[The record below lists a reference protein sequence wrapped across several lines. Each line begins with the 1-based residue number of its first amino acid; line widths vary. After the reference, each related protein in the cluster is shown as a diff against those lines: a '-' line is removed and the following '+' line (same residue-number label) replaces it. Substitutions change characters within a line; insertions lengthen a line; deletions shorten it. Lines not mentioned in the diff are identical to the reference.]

1 MLSFSNVSF
10 TYGRRGK
17 EVLSGLSLDFEEN
30 GIYGILG
37 KNGTGKSTM
46 LYLAAGLLRPKGGN
60 VTAEGVPT
68 QSRRPETLRELFLV
82 PEEFDL
88 PEVSLRT
95 YVQLNAPFYPTFRED
110 ILARCLK
117 SFELGDDLNIG
128 RLSMGQKKK
137 VYISF
142 ALAAGTKY
150 LLMDEPTNGL
160 DIPSKKVFREVIA
173 REMSEERVMI
183 ISTHQVRDVE
193 QLIDHVV
200 IVSEGAVLLNATTAE
215 IGSRLRFEQRPIGSD
230 LSDALFMQQ
239 TMRGIELI
247 CPNSGDDETPIDLE
261 LLFNALQAVP
271 AERLMG
277 GRKTTKSDSK

>member
-68 QSRRPETLRELFLV
+68 QSRRPETLREIFLV

-173 REMSEERVMI
+173 REMTEERVMI

-200 IVSEGAVLLNATTAE
+200 IVNEGTVLLNASTAE
-215 IGSRLRFEQRPIGSD
+215 IETRLRFELRAVGSD
-230 LSDALFMQQ
+230 LSDALFVQQ

-247 CPNSGDDETPIDLE
+247 CPNSGNDETPIDLE
-261 LLFNALQAVP
+261 LLFNALQTVP
-271 AERLMG
+271 AEKLMRRNG
-277 GRKTTKSDSK
+277 NNK

>member
-173 REMSEERVMI
+173 REMTEERVMI

-200 IVSEGAVLLNATTAE
+200 IVNEGTVMLNASTAE
-215 IGSRLRFEQRPIGSD
+215 IESRLRFEQRAVGSD
-230 LSDALFMQQ
+230 LSDALFVQQ

-247 CPNSGDDETPIDLE
+247 CPNSGNDETPIDLE
-261 LLFNALQAVP
+261 LLFNALQTVP
-271 AERLMG
+271 AEKLMG
-277 GRKTTKSDSK
+277 GNGNN

>member
-68 QSRRPETLRELFLV
+68 QSRRPETLRKLFLV

-173 REMSEERVMI
+173 REMTEERVMI

-200 IVSEGAVLLNATTAE
+200 IVNDGTVMLNASTAE
-215 IGSRLRFEQRPIGSD
+215 IESRLRFEQRAVGSD
-230 LSDALFMQQ
+230 LSDALFVQQ

-247 CPNSGDDETPIDLE
+247 CPNSGNDETPIDLE
-261 LLFNALQAVP
+261 LLFNALQTVP
-271 AERLMG
+271 AEKLMG
-277 GRKTTKSDSK
+277 GNGNN

>member
-68 QSRRPETLRELFLV
+68 QSRRPETLRKLFLV

-173 REMSEERVMI
+173 REMTEERVMI

-200 IVSEGAVLLNATTAE
+200 IVNEGTVLLNASTAE
-215 IGSRLRFEQRPIGSD
+215 IESRLRFEQRAVGSD
-230 LSDALFMQQ
+230 LSDALFVQQ

-247 CPNSGDDETPIDLE
+247 CPNSGNDETPIDLE

-271 AERLMG
+271 AEKLMG
-277 GRKTTKSDSK
+277 RNGNNK

>member
-173 REMSEERVMI
+173 REMTEERVMI

-200 IVSEGAVLLNATTAE
+200 IVNDGTVMLNTSTAE
-215 IGSRLRFEQRPIGSD
+215 IESRLRFEQRAVGSD
-230 LSDALFMQQ
+230 LSDALFVQQ

-247 CPNSGDDETPIDLE
+247 CPNSGNDETPIDLE
-261 LLFNALQAVP
+261 LLFNALQTVP
-271 AERLMG
+271 AEKLMRRNG
-277 GRKTTKSDSK
+277 NNK

>member
-68 QSRRPETLRELFLV
+68 QSRRPQTLREIFLV

-200 IVSEGAVLLNATTAE
+200 IVNEGTVLLNASTAE
-215 IGSRLRFEQRPIGSD
+215 IESRLRFEQRAVGSD
-230 LSDALFMQQ
+230 LSDALFVQQ

-247 CPNSGDDETPIDLE
+247 CPNSGNDETPIDLE
-261 LLFNALQAVP
+261 LLFNALQTVP
-271 AERLMG
+271 AEKLMG
-277 GRKTTKSDSK
+277 GNGNN

>member
-173 REMSEERVMI
+173 REMTEERVMI

-200 IVSEGAVLLNATTAE
+200 IVNEGTVLLNASTAE
-215 IGSRLRFEQRPIGSD
+215 IESRLRFEQRAVGSD
-230 LSDALFMQQ
+230 LSDALFVQQ

-247 CPNSGDDETPIDLE
+247 CPNSGNDETPIDLE
-261 LLFNALQAVP
+261 LLFNALQTVP
-271 AERLMG
+271 AEKLMG
-277 GRKTTKSDSK
+277 GNGNN

>member
-60 VTAEGVPT
+60 VTAEGMPT

-173 REMSEERVMI
+173 REMTEERVMI

-200 IVSEGAVLLNATTAE
+200 IVNEGTVLLNASTAE
-215 IGSRLRFEQRPIGSD
+215 IESRLRFEQRAVGSD
-230 LSDALFMQQ
+230 LSDALFVQQ

-247 CPNSGDDETPIDLE
+247 CPNSGNDETPIDLE
-261 LLFNALQAVP
+261 LLFNALQTVP
-271 AERLMG
+271 AEKLMG
-277 GRKTTKSDSK
+277 RNGNNK

>member
-60 VTAEGVPT
+60 VTVEGVPT
-68 QSRRPETLRELFLV
+68 QSRRPETLRKLFLV

-173 REMSEERVMI
+173 REMTEERVMI

-200 IVSEGAVLLNATTAE
+200 IVNEGTVLLNASTAE
-215 IGSRLRFEQRPIGSD
+215 IESRLRFEQRAVGSD
-230 LSDALFMQQ
+230 LSDAIFVQQ

-247 CPNSGDDETPIDLE
+247 CPNSGNDETPIDLE
-261 LLFNALQAVP
+261 LLFNALQTVP
-271 AERLMG
+271 AEKLMG
-277 GRKTTKSDSK
+277 GNGNN

>member
-173 REMSEERVMI
+173 REMTEERVMI

-200 IVSEGAVLLNATTAE
+200 IVNDGTVQLNASTAE
-215 IGSRLRFEQRPIGSD
+215 IESRLRFEQRAVGSD
-230 LSDALFMQQ
+230 LSDALFVQQ

-247 CPNSGDDETPIDLE
+247 CPNSGNDETPIDLE
-261 LLFNALQAVP
+261 LLFNALQTVP
-271 AERLMG
+271 AEKLMG
-277 GRKTTKSDSK
+277 RNGNNK

>member
-68 QSRRPETLRELFLV
+68 QSRRPETLRKLFLV

-95 YVQLNAPFYPTFRED
+95 YVQLNAPFYPTFSED

-173 REMSEERVMI
+173 REMTEERVMI

-200 IVSEGAVLLNATTAE
+200 IVNEGAVLLNASTAE
-215 IGSRLRFEQRPIGSD
+215 IESRLRFEQRAVGSD
-230 LSDALFMQQ
+230 LSDALFVQQ

-247 CPNSGDDETPIDLE
+247 CPNSGNDETPIDLE
-261 LLFNALQAVP
+261 LLFNALQTVP
-271 AERLMG
+271 AEKLMRRNG
-277 GRKTTKSDSK
+277 NNK

>member
-68 QSRRPETLRELFLV
+68 QSRRPETLREIFLV

-95 YVQLNAPFYPTFRED
+95 YVQLNAPFNPTFRED

-173 REMSEERVMI
+173 REMTEERVMI

-200 IVSEGAVLLNATTAE
+200 IVNEGTVLLNASTAE
-215 IGSRLRFEQRPIGSD
+215 IESRLRFEQRAVGSD
-230 LSDALFMQQ
+230 LSDALFVQQ

-247 CPNSGDDETPIDLE
+247 CPNSGNDETPIDLE
-261 LLFNALQAVP
+261 LLFNALKTVP
-271 AERLMG
+271 AEKLMG
-277 GRKTTKSDSK
+277 GNGNNK

>member
-68 QSRRPETLRELFLV
+68 QSRRPETLREIFLV

-200 IVSEGAVLLNATTAE
+200 IVNEGTVLLNASTAE
-215 IGSRLRFEQRPIGSD
+215 IETRLRFELRAVGSD
-230 LSDALFMQQ
+230 LSDALFVQQ

-247 CPNSGDDETPIDLE
+247 CPNSGNDETPIDLE
-261 LLFNALQAVP
+261 LLFNALQTVP
-271 AERLMG
+271 AEKLMRRNG
-277 GRKTTKSDSK
+277 NNK

>member
-68 QSRRPETLRELFLV
+68 QSRRPQTLREIFLV

-173 REMSEERVMI
+173 REMTEERVII

-200 IVSEGAVLLNATTAE
+200 IVNEGTVMLNASTAE
-215 IGSRLRFEQRPIGSD
+215 IETRLRFEQRAVGSD
-230 LSDALFMQQ
+230 LSDALFVQQ

-247 CPNSGDDETPIDLE
+247 CPNSGNDETPIDLE
-261 LLFNALQAVP
+261 LLFNALQTVP
-271 AERLMG
+271 AEKLMG
-277 GRKTTKSDSK
+277 GNGNN

>member
-68 QSRRPETLRELFLV
+68 QSRRPETLCEIFLV

-173 REMSEERVMI
+173 REMTEERVMI

-200 IVSEGAVLLNATTAE
+200 IVNDGTVMLNASTAE
-215 IGSRLRFEQRPIGSD
+215 IESRLRFEQRAVGSD
-230 LSDALFMQQ
+230 LSDALFVQQ

-247 CPNSGDDETPIDLE
+247 CPNSGNDETPIDLE
-261 LLFNALQAVP
+261 LLFNALQTVP
-271 AERLMG
+271 AEKLMRRNG
-277 GRKTTKSDSK
+277 NNK

>member
-17 EVLSGLSLDFEEN
+17 EVLSGLSLEFEEN

-68 QSRRPETLRELFLV
+68 QSRRPETLRKLFLV

-173 REMSEERVMI
+173 REMTEERVMI

-200 IVSEGAVLLNATTAE
+200 IVNEGTVLLNASTAE
-215 IGSRLRFEQRPIGSD
+215 IESWLRFEQRAVGSD
-230 LSDALFMQQ
+230 LSDAIFVQQ

-247 CPNSGDDETPIDLE
+247 CPNSGNDETPIDLE
-261 LLFNALQAVP
+261 LLFNALQTVP
-271 AERLMG
+271 AEKLMG
-277 GRKTTKSDSK
+277 GNGNN

>member
-173 REMSEERVMI
+173 REMTEERVMI

-200 IVSEGAVLLNATTAE
+200 IVNEGTVMLNASTAE
-215 IGSRLRFEQRPIGSD
+215 IESRLRFEQRAVGSD
-230 LSDALFMQQ
+230 LSDAIFVQQ

-247 CPNSGDDETPIDLE
+247 CPNSGNDETPIDLE
-261 LLFNALQAVP
+261 LLFNALQTVP
-271 AERLMG
+271 AEKLMG
-277 GRKTTKSDSK
+277 GNGNN

>member
-68 QSRRPETLRELFLV
+68 QSRRPETLREIFLV

-173 REMSEERVMI
+173 REMTEERVMI

-200 IVSEGAVLLNATTAE
+200 IVNDGTVMLNASTAE
-215 IGSRLRFEQRPIGSD
+215 IESRLRFEQRAVGSD
-230 LSDALFMQQ
+230 LSDALFVQQ

-247 CPNSGDDETPIDLE
+247 CPNSGNDETPIDLE
-261 LLFNALQAVP
+261 LLFNALQTVP
-271 AERLMG
+271 AEKLMRRNG
-277 GRKTTKSDSK
+277 NNK

>member
-95 YVQLNAPFYPTFRED
+95 YVQLNAPFYPTFSED

-173 REMSEERVMI
+173 REMTEERVMI

-277 GRKTTKSDSK
+277 GRK

>member
-68 QSRRPETLRELFLV
+68 QSRRPETLRKLFLV

-95 YVQLNAPFYPTFRED
+95 YVQLNAPFYPSFRED

-173 REMSEERVMI
+173 REMTEERVMI

-200 IVSEGAVLLNATTAE
+200 IVNEGTVQLNASTAE
-215 IGSRLRFEQRPIGSD
+215 IESRLRFEQRAVGSD
-230 LSDALFMQQ
+230 LSDALFVQQ

-247 CPNSGDDETPIDLE
+247 CPNSGNDETPIDLE
-261 LLFNALQAVP
+261 LLFNALQTVP
-271 AERLMG
+271 AEKLMG
-277 GRKTTKSDSK
+277 RNGNNK

>member
-60 VTAEGVPT
+60 VTAEGMPT

-173 REMSEERVMI
+173 REMTEERVMI

-200 IVSEGAVLLNATTAE
+200 IVNEGTVLLNASTAE
-215 IGSRLRFEQRPIGSD
+215 IETRLRFEQRAVGSD
-230 LSDALFMQQ
+230 LSDALFVQQ

-247 CPNSGDDETPIDLE
+247 CPNSGNDETPIDLE
-261 LLFNALQAVP
+261 LLFNALQTVP
-271 AERLMG
+271 AEKLMG
-277 GRKTTKSDSK
+277 RNGNNK

>member
-46 LYLAAGLLRPKGGN
+46 LYLAAGLLRPKGGK
-60 VTAEGVPT
+60 VTVEGVTT

-173 REMSEERVMI
+173 REMTEERVMI

-200 IVSEGAVLLNATTAE
+200 IVNDGTVLLNASTAE
-215 IGSRLRFEQRPIGSD
+215 IETRLRFEQRAVGSD
-230 LSDALFMQQ
+230 LSDALFVQQ

-247 CPNSGDDETPIDLE
+247 CPNSGNDETPIDLE
-261 LLFNALQAVP
+261 LLFNALQTVP
-271 AERLMG
+271 TEKLMG
-277 GRKTTKSDSK
+277 RNGNNK

>member
-60 VTAEGVPT
+60 VTVEGVPT
-68 QSRRPETLRELFLV
+68 QSRRPETLRKLFLV

-173 REMSEERVMI
+173 REMTEERVMI

-200 IVSEGAVLLNATTAE
+200 IVNDGTVMLNASTAE
-215 IGSRLRFEQRPIGSD
+215 IESRLRFEHRAVGSD
-230 LSDALFMQQ
+230 LSDAIFVQQ

-247 CPNSGDDETPIDLE
+247 CPNSGNDETPIDLE
-261 LLFNALQAVP
+261 LLFNALQTVP
-271 AERLMG
+271 AEKLMG
-277 GRKTTKSDSK
+277 GNGNN

>member
-68 QSRRPETLRELFLV
+68 QSRRPETLRKLFLV

-200 IVSEGAVLLNATTAE
+200 IVNDGTVLLNASTAE
-215 IGSRLRFEQRPIGSD
+215 IESRLRFEQRAVGSD
-230 LSDALFMQQ
+230 LSDALFVQQ

-247 CPNSGDDETPIDLE
+247 CPNSGNDETPIDLE
-261 LLFNALQAVP
+261 LLFNALQTVP
-271 AERLMG
+271 TEKLMG
-277 GRKTTKSDSK
+277 GNGNNK

>member
-60 VTAEGVPT
+60 VTAEGLPT

-173 REMSEERVMI
+173 REMTEERVMI

-200 IVSEGAVLLNATTAE
+200 IVNDGTVMLNASTAE
-215 IGSRLRFEQRPIGSD
+215 IESRLRFEQRAVGSD
-230 LSDALFMQQ
+230 LSDALFVQQ

-247 CPNSGDDETPIDLE
+247 CPNSGNDETPIDLE
-261 LLFNALQAVP
+261 LLFNALQTVP
-271 AERLMG
+271 AEKLMG
-277 GRKTTKSDSK
+277 RNGNNK

>member
-68 QSRRPETLRELFLV
+68 QSRRPETLREIFLV

-173 REMSEERVMI
+173 REMTEERVMI

-200 IVSEGAVLLNATTAE
+200 IVNEGTVMLNASTAE
-215 IGSRLRFEQRPIGSD
+215 IETRLRFEQRAVGSD
-230 LSDALFMQQ
+230 LSDALFVQQ

-247 CPNSGDDETPIDLE
+247 CPNSGNDETPIDLE
-261 LLFNALQAVP
+261 LLFNALQTVP
-271 AERLMG
+271 AEKLMG
-277 GRKTTKSDSK
+277 RNGNNK

>member
-60 VTAEGVPT
+60 VTAEGMPT

-117 SFELGDDLNIG
+117 SFELSDDLNIG

-173 REMSEERVMI
+173 REMTEERVMI

-200 IVSEGAVLLNATTAE
+200 IVNEGTVMLNASTAE
-215 IGSRLRFEQRPIGSD
+215 IESRLRFEQRAVGSD
-230 LSDALFMQQ
+230 LSDALFVQQ

-247 CPNSGDDETPIDLE
+247 CPNSGNDETPIDLE
-261 LLFNALQAVP
+261 LLFNALQTVP
-271 AERLMG
+271 AEKLIG
-277 GRKTTKSDSK
+277 GNSNNK

>member
-68 QSRRPETLRELFLV
+68 QSRRPETLRKLFLV

-173 REMSEERVMI
+173 REMTEERVMI

-200 IVSEGAVLLNATTAE
+200 IVNEGTVLLNASTAE
-215 IGSRLRFEQRPIGSD
+215 IESRLRFEQRAVGSD
-230 LSDALFMQQ
+230 LSDAIFVQQ

-247 CPNSGDDETPIDLE
+247 CPNSGNDETPIDLE
-261 LLFNALQAVP
+261 LLFNALQTVP
-271 AERLMG
+271 AEKLMG
-277 GRKTTKSDSK
+277 GNGNN

>member
-173 REMSEERVMI
+173 REMTEERVMI

-200 IVSEGAVLLNATTAE
+200 IVNDGTVLLNASTAE
-215 IGSRLRFEQRPIGSD
+215 IETRLRFEQRAVGSD
-230 LSDALFMQQ
+230 LSDAIFVQQ

-247 CPNSGDDETPIDLE
+247 CPNSGNDETPIDLE
-261 LLFNALQAVP
+261 LLFNALQTVP
-271 AERLMG
+271 AEKLMG
-277 GRKTTKSDSK
+277 RNGNNK

>member
-60 VTAEGVPT
+60 VTAEGMPT

-173 REMSEERVMI
+173 REMTEERVMI

-200 IVSEGAVLLNATTAE
+200 IVNEGTVLLNASTAE
-215 IGSRLRFEQRPIGSD
+215 IESRLRFEQRAVGSD
-230 LSDALFMQQ
+230 LSDALFVQQ

-247 CPNSGDDETPIDLE
+247 CPNSGNDETPIDLE
-261 LLFNALQAVP
+261 LLFNALQTVP
-271 AERLMG
+271 AEKLIG
-277 GRKTTKSDSK
+277 GNSNNK

>member
-60 VTAEGVPT
+60 VTAEGMPT
-68 QSRRPETLRELFLV
+68 QSRRPETLCELFLV

-173 REMSEERVMI
+173 REMTEERVMI

-200 IVSEGAVLLNATTAE
+200 IVNDGTVMLNASTAE
-215 IGSRLRFEQRPIGSD
+215 IESRLRFEQRAVGSD
-230 LSDALFMQQ
+230 LSDALFVQQ

-247 CPNSGDDETPIDLE
+247 CPNSGNDETPIDLE
-261 LLFNALQAVP
+261 LLFNALQTVP
-271 AERLMG
+271 AEKLMG
-277 GRKTTKSDSK
+277 RNGNNK

>member
-173 REMSEERVMI
+173 REMTEERVMI

-200 IVSEGAVLLNATTAE
+200 IVNDGTVLLNASTAE
-215 IGSRLRFEQRPIGSD
+215 IESRLRFEQRAVGSD
-230 LSDALFMQQ
+230 LSDALFVQQ

-247 CPNSGDDETPIDLE
+247 CPNSGNDETPIDLE
-261 LLFNALQAVP
+261 LLFNALQTVP
-271 AERLMG
+271 AEKLMG
-277 GRKTTKSDSK
+277 GNGNN

>member
-173 REMSEERVMI
+173 REMTEERVMI

-200 IVSEGAVLLNATTAE
+200 IVNEGTVMLNASTAE
-215 IGSRLRFEQRPIGSD
+215 IESRLRFEQRAVGSD
-230 LSDALFMQQ
+230 LSDALFVQQ

-247 CPNSGDDETPIDLE
+247 CPNSGNDETPIDLE
-261 LLFNALQAVP
+261 LLFNALQTVP
-271 AERLMG
+271 AEKLIG
-277 GRKTTKSDSK
+277 GNSNNK

>member
-173 REMSEERVMI
+173 REMTEERVMI

-200 IVSEGAVLLNATTAE
+200 IVNEGTVMLNASTAE
-215 IGSRLRFEQRPIGSD
+215 IESRLRFEQRAVGSD
-230 LSDALFMQQ
+230 LSDALFVQQ

-247 CPNSGDDETPIDLE
+247 CPNSGNDETPIDLE
-261 LLFNALQAVP
+261 LLFNALQTVP
-271 AERLMG
+271 AEKLMRRNG
-277 GRKTTKSDSK
+277 NNK

>member
-68 QSRRPETLRELFLV
+68 QSRRPETLRKLFLV

-173 REMSEERVMI
+173 REMTEERVMI

-200 IVSEGAVLLNATTAE
+200 IVNEGTVMLNASTAE
-215 IGSRLRFEQRPIGSD
+215 IESRLRFEQRAVGSD
-230 LSDALFMQQ
+230 LSDALFVQQ

-247 CPNSGDDETPIDLE
+247 CPNSGNDETPIDLE
-261 LLFNALQAVP
+261 LLFNALQTVP
-271 AERLMG
+271 AEKLMG
-277 GRKTTKSDSK
+277 RNGNNK

>member
-173 REMSEERVMI
+173 REMTEERVMI

-200 IVSEGAVLLNATTAE
+200 IVNEGTVMLNASTAE
-215 IGSRLRFEQRPIGSD
+215 IESRLRFEQRAVGSD
-230 LSDALFMQQ
+230 LSDAIFVQQ

-247 CPNSGDDETPIDLE
+247 CPNSGNDETPIDLE
-261 LLFNALQAVP
+261 LLFNALQTVP
-271 AERLMG
+271 AEKLMG
-277 GRKTTKSDSK
+277 RNGNNK

>member
-173 REMSEERVMI
+173 REMTEERVMI
-183 ISTHQVRDVE
+183 ISTHQARDVE

-200 IVSEGAVLLNATTAE
+200 IVNEGTVLLNASTAE
-215 IGSRLRFEQRPIGSD
+215 IESRLRFEQRAVGSD
-230 LSDALFMQQ
+230 LSDALFVQQ

-247 CPNSGDDETPIDLE
+247 CPNSGNDETPIDLE
-261 LLFNALQAVP
+261 LLFNALQTVP
-271 AERLMG
+271 AEKLMG
-277 GRKTTKSDSK
+277 RNGNNK

>member
-68 QSRRPETLRELFLV
+68 QSRRPETLRKLFLV

-173 REMSEERVMI
+173 REMTEERVMI

-200 IVSEGAVLLNATTAE
+200 IVNEGTVLLNTSTAE
-215 IGSRLRFEQRPIGSD
+215 IESRLRFEQRAVGSD
-230 LSDALFMQQ
+230 LSDALFVQQ

-247 CPNSGDDETPIDLE
+247 CPNSGNDETPIDLE
-261 LLFNALQAVP
+261 LLFNALQTVP
-271 AERLMG
+271 AEKLMG
-277 GRKTTKSDSK
+277 RNGNNK

>member
-60 VTAEGVPT
+60 VTAEGMPT

-173 REMSEERVMI
+173 REMTEERVMI

-200 IVSEGAVLLNATTAE
+200 IVNEGTVLLNASTAE
-215 IGSRLRFEQRPIGSD
+215 IESRLRFEQRAVGSD
-230 LSDALFMQQ
+230 LSDALFVQQ

-247 CPNSGDDETPIDLE
+247 CPNSGNDVTPIDLE
-261 LLFNALQAVP
+261 LLFNALQTVP
-271 AERLMG
+271 AVKLMG
-277 GRKTTKSDSK
+277 GNGNNK